1 VFKVVAL
8 PADNLFAASFSSDN
22 TFHRVLL
29 SAMRDPRRAALE
41 TLIRDY
47 ADVGARSRMGLLV
60 SPGDGRNNYTVDVVG
75 IIRQKRLLVLTAPT
89 TEDGSLIAVI
99 KGQAMTCRWF
109 SATTAFHFRAVI
121 TRILFEP
128 VPLVHIELP
137 HVIERR
143 TVRGEP
149 RALATL
155 RAVLKDK
162 QDIETV
168 FVDLS
173 VGGARIA
180 VTDEVSLSK
189 GQVIDLHTRPRLLQH
204 DYELQLRCQITGT
217 AGNNDPKH
225 PHVRFYGLNFENL
238 SDMDRLV
245 LHSYVQQCLAFES
258 DVLSQVL
265 LASSKEVDNAG

>member
-1 VFKVVAL
+1 VPGK
-8 PADNLFAASFSSDN
+8 DGAAVHQRIS
-22 TFHRVLL
+22 T
-29 SAMRDPRRAALE
+29 MRDPQRAALE
-41 TLIRDY
+41 NLIRDY
-47 ADVGARSRMGLLV
+47 ADIGSRSRMGLLI
-60 SPGDGRNNYTVDVVG
+60 SPGDSKSNYTVDVVG

-89 TEDGSLIAVI
+89 TDEGSLIAVI
-99 KGQAMTCRWF
+99 KGQLLTCRWF
-109 SATTAFHFRAVI
+109 SATTAFHFRAGI

-137 HVIERR
+137 PVIERR

-155 RAVLKDK
+155 RTLVKANDDAEGVL
-162 QDIETV
+162 
-168 FVDLS
+168 VDLS

-180 VTDEVSLSK
+180 VSENVVLTK
-189 GQVIDLHTRPRLLQH
+189 GQYVELHTRPQLLQRQ
-204 DYELQLRCQITGT
+204 YGLILKCQVTGS
-217 AGNNDPKH
+217 AGANDPKH

-245 LHSYVQQCLAFES
+245 LHSFVQQCLAVES

-265 LASSKEVDNAG
+265 LASSKEVDND